1 MTDRIPTLGPRHTVA
16 TILENQPVF
25 RAASWIAR
33 PAALLSF
40 TLALSACVGTAGA
53 VAPSAP
59 PSKSPMPVD
68 PDRPVFSVTWD
79 GGFVAPGTILGRLPV
94 IVVYPDGR
102 VIVQGPQIAIY
113 PGPLMPN
120 LQERTLT
127 PDALARLIELARDRD
142 LLCTIHY
149 DLPGIADATDTIL
162 TINLDGATY
171 RVSAY
176 ALAEAQYTAA
186 EELTADPGLVAF
198 NKGATGFRR
207 GDWIAAEAHFTRC
220 LDDRACPADRR
231 AKALYNRG
239 VCLVRRGGLTELRAA
254 IVSFEWCLASPA
266 ADAALTAD
274 ARHNL
279 EIAKLLWNEARARA
293 SKKPTP
299 NDPPENPPDPPQPDP
314 KPPDQGTG
322 NEQPGQDTNPQSPTD
337 IDQQTGLPRQGANA
351 KKTER
356 KTPGKGTLPVNVGG
370 AELPPR
376 TPDEVREFL
385 KKEAVR
391 LAKDRRSVAEL
402 VAPPER
408 PNVKDW

>member
-59 PSKSPMPVD
+59 PSKSPMPFD

-142 LLCTIHY
+142 LLRTIHY

-176 ALAEAQYTAA
+176 ALAEAAFD
-186 EELTADPGLVAF
+186 LGPGSSVDDATS
-198 NKGATGFRR
+198 KG
-207 GDWIAAEAHFTRC
+207 
-220 LDDRACPADRR
+220 
-231 AKALYNRG
+231 
-239 VCLVRRGGLTELRAA
+239 RAA
-254 IVSFEWCLASPA
+254 LRDF
-266 ADAALTAD
+266 
-274 ARHNL
+274 
-279 EIAKLLWNEARARA
+279 
-293 SKKPTP
+293 
-299 NDPPENPPDPPQPDP
+299 
-314 KPPDQGTG
+314 
-322 NEQPGQDTNPQSPTD
+322 
-337 IDQQTGLPRQGANA
+337 IDVLTGLPASDHVDAEHPYVAKSIRIYAGKAVLVSNGDLPVDQPAVAWPLEDLATAGEVVDNRAIAVRCQVITGDDLVTVMPLLQGANSLTA
-351 KKTER
+351 FLSGGEPYGLIVR
-356 KTPGKGTLPVNVGG
+356 PLLPGETGC
-370 AELPPR
+370 
-376 TPDEVREFL
+376 
-385 KKEAVR
+385 
-391 LAKDRRSVAEL
+391 
-402 VAPPER
+402 
-408 PNVKDW
+408 